1 MEKYLFAFLKCK
13 GVGNVKLLKY
23 LKKYNF
29 DIDLILKNKSE
40 IITEED
46 MNSFKQYVLISEKEI
61 ENNRQNGINII
72 SVFDKKYPVKLI
84 SIKDPIL
91 YLYYKGNIE
100 LLYNTSIAVIGSR
113 KITSKDEQL
122 ITRLAKYISCKNITV
137 VSGLALGSDT
147 CAHLGSYNNLGHTIA
162 VMPSGIDV
170 ITPISNK
177 KLANEIINNNGLI
190 VSEYSI
196 GTVPTKYTYVKRDRI
211 QAALSDALVIV
222 KASEISGTMHAVKI
236 AQESNKYVAQYIDNY
251 NKLIN
256 NIFNNKEDIDKIIEI
271 AKNMKYEIVE
281 NTVHVQES
289 LF

>member
-13 GVGNVKLLKY
+13 GVGNVKLLNY
-23 LKKYNF
+23 LKRYNF
-29 DIDLILKNKSE
+29 DIELVLKHKSE
-40 IITEED
+40 IINEED
-46 MNSFKQYVLISEKEI
+46 MNSFKQYVLISKKEI

-91 YLYYKGNIE
+91 YLYYKGNIG
-100 LLYNTSIAVIGSR
+100 LVYNTSIAVIGSR

-147 CAHLGSYNNLGHTIA
+147 CAHLGSYNNSGHTIA

-222 KASEISGTMHAVKI
+222 KASEISGTMHAIKI
-236 AQESNKYVAQYIDNY
+236 AKESNKYVAQYRDNY

-256 NIFNNKEDIDKIIEI
+256 NTFNDKEDINKIIEI

-281 NTVHVQES
+281 NIVHEQES

>member
-13 GVGNVKLLKY
+13 NVGNVKLLNH
-23 LKKYNF
+23 LKKYNY
-29 DIDLILKNKSE
+29 DIELVLKHKSE

-46 MNSFKQYVLISEKEI
+46 INLFEQYVLISKKEI
-61 ENNRQNGINII
+61 ENNRQNGVNII
-72 SVFDKKYPVKLI
+72 SVLDKKYPVKLI

-100 LLYNTSIAVIGSR
+100 LIYNTSIAVIGSR
-113 KITSKDEQL
+113 EITEEDEQL
-122 ITRLAKYISCKNITV
+122 ITRLAKYISCENITV

-147 CAHLGSYNNLGHTIA
+147 CAHLGSYDNSGHTIA

-170 ITPISNK
+170 ITPSSNK
-177 KLANEIINNNGLI
+177 KLANEIINNNGLM

-211 QAALSDALVIV
+211 QAALSDALVLV
-222 KASEISGTMHAVKI
+222 KASETSGTMHAVKI
-236 AQESNKYVAQYIDNY
+236 AQESNKYVAQYKDNN
-251 NKLIN
+251 NKLIH
-256 NIFNNKEDIDKIIEI
+256 NIFGDKEDLNKIIEI
-271 AKNMKYEIVE
+271 AKNMKYEEVKNIVYE
-281 NTVHVQES
+281 QES